1 MQFALITPAG
11 RILQFFTHTAAAIW
25 QAAYGGVVIS
35 QQCLQDQQVLAQA
48 AELEIYAEFG

>member
-11 RILQFFTHTAAAIW
+11 RILQFFTHAAAAIW

-35 QQCLQDQQVLAQA
+35 QQCLQDQQTLAQA
-48 AELEIYAEFG
+48 QELEIYAEFG